1 MKTIMYGSK
10 ICPDSL
16 NMLDLFEKNDIMI
29 DFRDITTDLG
39 NLKAFLALREGNA
52 VFDKAR
58 LTNKIGIPF
67 FILPDGTQ
75 TIDEAQALF
84 ALMKGGNE
92 K

>member
-1 MKTIMYGSK
+1 MRTIMYGSK
-10 ICPDSL
+10 ICPDSR
-16 NMLDLFEKNDIMI
+16 NMLELFEKNDIMVV
-29 DFRDITTDLG
+29 FRDITADIAH
-39 NLKAFLALREGNA
+39 LKAFINLREGNP

-84 ALMKGGNE
+84 ELMKGGNE